1 MNEAKERIRILTE
14 GQVIS
19 LKTGKYVCQVI
30 DYLEA
35 SDLKTDQDKLNTM
48 LTHLAMA
55 TQRLL
60 EGKEAEMPDEAV
72 WKEVEED
79 SCYQE
84 AEKLV
89 KTIENLSFLTYP
101 ESERRY
107 LLIHICN
114 MLH

>member
-1 MNEAKERIRILTE
+1 MSEAKERIQILTE
-14 GQVIS
+14 GKVIS
-19 LKTGKYVCQVI
+19 LKTGEYVCSVI
-30 DYLEA
+30 DCLEA
-35 SDLKTDQDKLNTM
+35 SGLKTDQDKLNTM

-55 TQRLL
+55 TQRLA

-72 WKEVEED
+72 WQEVEED
-79 SCYQE
+79 SCYPE
-84 AEKLV
+84 AEELA
-89 KTIENLSFLTYP
+89 KTIEKLSFLSYP

>member
-1 MNEAKERIRILTE
+1 MNEAKERIQILTE
-14 GQVIS
+14 GKVIS
-19 LKTGKYVCQVI
+19 LKTGEYVCQVI
-30 DYLEA
+30 DCLEA
-35 SDLKTDQDKLNTM
+35 SGLKIDQDKLNTM

-55 TQRLL
+55 TQRLA

-72 WKEVEED
+72 WQEVEED

-84 AEKLV
+84 AEELV
-89 KTIENLSFLTYP
+89 QTIEKLSFLSYP